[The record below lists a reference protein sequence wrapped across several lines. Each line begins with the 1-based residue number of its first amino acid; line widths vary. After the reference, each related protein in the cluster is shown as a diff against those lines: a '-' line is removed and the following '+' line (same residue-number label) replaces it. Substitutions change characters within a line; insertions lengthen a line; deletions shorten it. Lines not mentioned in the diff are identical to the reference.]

1 MLYATA
7 KLWYSK
13 LKSPQPHGFFFSK
26 SFRGWFPCLSFTTLW
41 LLHVRLKLFQLL
53 NMIMITQWDFL
64 VKFILQVFK
73 WYMFPG
79 TQPHPTPSIQF
90 FSNIPESKWKD
101 IFYLLTHTNCTI
113 CEYTLEHKGYK
124 CSTKTSSIPQSLFDF
139 IFSFYQTWFMFKI
152 TVRDL
157 QCFTVIFFKNSC
169 LCASFL

>member
-1 MLYATA
+1 MQNCDIQNWNL
-7 KLWYSK
+7 
-13 LKSPQPHGFFFSK
+13 PNPMGFFSK
-26 SFRGWFPCLSFTTLW
+26 SFRGWFPCLPFTTLW

-101 IFYLLTHTNCTI
+101 IFLLT
-113 CEYTLEHKGYK
+113 YPHKLYNMWIYFRAQGIQMFNQNIFHP
-124 CSTKTSSIPQSLFDF
+124 TESLWLH
-139 IFSFYQTWFMFKI
+139 IFVLSNMI
-152 TVRDL
+152 HV
-157 QCFTVIFFKNSC
+157 
-169 LCASFL
+169 